1 MSRRIKFMLSTV
13 VVLCITFWASAKVE
27 AAARIHYIALKGSTD
42 AILLEDN
49 GRFGIVD
56 SGEDWDYPQGDDLKY
71 PYRTGIVTDQ
81 GFEQQVIYYMKSV
94 GVTSSNLNFYI
105 GTHAHSDHIGS
116 GDEIVN
122 YFKPKKLY
130 LKKYSDSNLSATNK
144 RWDNSYI
151 YNGLLAAA
159 RDNRVTVVQNLTE
172 GMQIKLGSQMK
183 LTLYNTVVRKRYR
196 MRIPIPLSS
205 K

>member
-130 LKKYSDSNLSATNK
+130 LKKYSDSNPSATNK
-144 RWDNSYI
+144 KMGQFI
-151 YNGLLAAA
+151 YL
-159 RDNRVTVVQNLTE
+159 
-172 GMQIKLGSQMK
+172 
-183 LTLYNTVVRKRYR
+183 
-196 MRIPIPLSS
+196 
-205 K
+205 